1 MWKTKDDDEGPS
13 VIPISKKA
21 VGIDEKLIYLTDWL
35 ILMPFPTEGKLWKKL
50 STFMNKKHGS

>member
-21 VGIDEKLIYLTDWL
+21 VGIDEKLIYLTD
-35 ILMPFPTEGKLWKKL
+35 
-50 STFMNKKHGS
+50 